1 MCFGHI
7 ETKGAPAMKTTT
19 DREARAGRDARAK
32 KTNHDHADELFQSH
46 IGGAAMLEGV
56 MMRGRY
62 SWAVAV
68 REPEGGIYV
77 EEHDV
82 PGYGK
87 KQPWRRWPLVRG
99 CVSLVESLL
108 LQFKAMAIVADHAYD
123 FSEDEAPQE
132 ASQGTAGAHLAGD
145 RAGDISQCSDSPR
158 IAQEG
163 AAHCGTAPE
172 KDPRPGFASDS
183 LPPSHTGAVGASA
196 AESRANGSN
205 APKKGLGDQPTSE
218 GERREGVPRAQFRS
232 VQPKDARDEDC
243 LSTETPPC
251 GAGERTDEGGLSGWM
266 GISMAIGVVLGVA
279 LFIFVPAFVT
289 NLIVGDYS
297 SQNMIA
303 WNIVDGILRAGI
315 FVLYMWLI
323 SLMPDIKRMF
333 GYHGAEHKT
342 IHCLEHGLPLTPEN
356 ARRFSRQHVRC
367 GTAFIIMTL
376 IVSIVVFTVFPTDAV
391 ATALGLGEGI
401 GRFLVVLL
409 SRIVLLPIVA
419 GLSYE
424 ITVRWAGSHP
434 ENPLVKIVLAPG
446 MAMQL
451 ITTNEPDDGMLECAI
466 ASMKAV
472 IAREATEEGRE
483 LDADGLPVDRAA
495 LEGCPLDPAA
505 GHGHRTAAAE

>member
-1 MCFGHI
+1 M
-7 ETKGAPAMKTTT
+7 
-19 DREARAGRDARAK
+19 
-32 KTNHDHADELFQSH
+32 
-46 IGGAAMLEGV
+46 GV
-56 MMRGRY
+56 
-62 SWAVAV
+62 
-68 REPEGGIYV
+68 
-77 EEHDV
+77 
-82 PGYGK
+82 
-87 KQPWRRWPLVRG
+87 
-99 CVSLVESLL
+99 
-108 LQFKAMAIVADHAYD
+108 
-123 FSEDEAPQE
+123 
-132 ASQGTAGAHLAGD
+132 
-145 RAGDISQCSDSPR
+145 
-158 IAQEG
+158 
-163 AAHCGTAPE
+163 
-172 KDPRPGFASDS
+172 
-183 LPPSHTGAVGASA
+183 
-196 AESRANGSN
+196 
-205 APKKGLGDQPTSE
+205 
-218 GERREGVPRAQFRS
+218 
-232 VQPKDARDEDC
+232 
-243 LSTETPPC
+243 
-251 GAGERTDEGGLSGWM
+251 
-266 GISMAIGVVLGVA
+266 SMIIGVVLGVA

-297 SQNMIA
+297 SQNMVA

-376 IVSIVVFTVFPTDAV
+376 IVSIIVFTVFPTDLIAS
-391 ATALGLGEGI
+391 AMGLGEGI

-409 SRIVLLPIVA
+409 SRIVLIPVVA

-434 ENPLVKIVLAPG
+434 ENPLVKVVLAPG

-451 ITTNEPDDGMLECAI
+451 ITTNEPDDSMLECAI

-472 IAREATEEGRE
+472 IAREAAEEGRE

-505 GHGHRTAAAE
+505 GRGRRAAAAE

>member
-1 MCFGHI
+1 
-7 ETKGAPAMKTTT
+7 MKTTT
-19 DREARAGRDARAK
+19 DREARMGRDAKR
-32 KTNHDHADELFQSH
+32 TNHDHADELFQSH

-99 CVSLVESLL
+99 CVSLVESLM

-123 FSEDEAPQE
+123 FSEDEDGAP
-132 ASQGTAGAHLAGD
+132 GDGRAGGQ
-145 RAGDISQCSDSPR
+145 AGDISQCSDSPR

-163 AAHCGTAPE
+163 AAHCGTAPA
-172 KDPRPGFASDS
+172 KNPQPSLASRS
-183 LPPSHTGAVGASA
+183 GAPASA
-196 AESRANGSN
+196 AEPCACSSGVKNDEGRRLPA
-205 APKKGLGDQPTSE
+205 E
-218 GERREGVPRAQFRS
+218 GECSSGLENGLEERVSEVEQRGGFPRAQFRS
-232 VQPKDARDEDC
+232 AQPQGARDEDC
-243 LSTETPPC
+243 PSTEGNPRDATENDD
-251 GAGERTDEGGLSGWM
+251 GIAGWM
-266 GISMAIGVVLGVA
+266 GISMVIGVVLGVA
-279 LFIFVPAFVT
+279 LFIFVPALVT
-289 NLIVGDYS
+289 NLLVGDYS
-297 SQNMIA
+297 SENMIA

-376 IVSIVVFTVFPTDAV
+376 IVSIIVFTVFPTDAV
-391 ATALGLGEGI
+391 ASALGLGEGI

-434 ENPLVKIVLAPG
+434 ENPLVKVVLAPG

-472 IAREATEEGRE
+472 IAREAAEEGRE
-483 LDADGLPVDRAA
+483 LDANGLPIDRSA

-505 GHGHRTAAAE
+505 GHGRRAAAAE

>member
-1 MCFGHI
+1 
-7 ETKGAPAMKTTT
+7 MKTTT
-19 DREARAGRDARAK
+19 DREARAARGAK

-68 REPEGGIYV
+68 REPEGGIYL

-99 CVSLVESLL
+99 CVSLVESLV

-123 FSEDEAPQE
+123 FSEDEDTD
-132 ASQGTAGAHLAGD
+132 ASQGVPKNP
-145 RAGDISQCSDSPR
+145 QCSNSPR
-158 IAQEG
+158 TAQEG
-163 AAHCGTAPE
+163 AAHCGTAPA
-172 KDPRPGFASDS
+172 DISA
-183 LPPSHTGAVGASA
+183 HHAGAMGASA
-196 AESRANGSN
+196 
-205 APKKGLGDQPTSE
+205 SE
-218 GERREGVPRAQFRS
+218 PQACSSGEKTPSG
-232 VQPKDARDEDC
+232 K
-243 LSTETPPC
+243 STEEHPHDAT
-251 GAGERTDEGGLSGWM
+251 EQDEGGIAGWM
-266 GISMAIGVVLGVA
+266 GVSMIIGVVLGVA

-297 SQNMIA
+297 SQNMVA

-376 IVSIVVFTVFPTDAV
+376 IVSIIVFTVFPTDLIAS
-391 ATALGLGEGI
+391 AMGLGEGI

-409 SRIVLLPIVA
+409 SRIVLIPVVA

-434 ENPLVKIVLAPG
+434 ENPLVKVVLAPG

-451 ITTNEPDDGMLECAI
+451 ITTNEPDDSMLECAI

-472 IAREATEEGRE
+472 IAREAAEEGRE

-505 GHGHRTAAAE
+505 GRGRRAAAAE

>member
-1 MCFGHI
+1 
-7 ETKGAPAMKTTT
+7 MKTTT
-19 DREARAGRDARAK
+19 DREARAACGAK
-32 KTNHDHADELFQSH
+32 KMNHDHADELFQSH

-68 REPEGGIYV
+68 REPEGGIYL

-87 KQPWRRWPLVRG
+87 KQSWRRWPLVRG
-99 CVSLVESLL
+99 CVSLVESLV

-123 FSEDEAPQE
+123 FSEDEDTD
-132 ASQGTAGAHLAGD
+132 ASQGAQKNP
-145 RAGDISQCSDSPR
+145 QCSNLLSDK
-158 IAQEG
+158 G
-163 AAHCGTAPE
+163 N
-172 KDPRPGFASDS
+172 DP
-183 LPPSHTGAVGASA
+183 TGG
-196 AESRANGSN
+196 EQR
-205 APKKGLGDQPTSE
+205 GD
-218 GERREGVPRAQFRS
+218 VPRAQFRS
-232 VQPKDARDEDC
+232 AQPQGARDEDC
-243 LSTETPPC
+243 LSTEEHPHDATEP
-251 GAGERTDEGGLSGWM
+251 EEGGIAGWM
-266 GISMAIGVVLGVA
+266 GVSMLIGVVLGVA

-297 SQNMIA
+297 SQNMVA

-376 IVSIVVFTVFPTDAV
+376 IVSIIVFTVFPTDLIAS
-391 ATALGLGEGI
+391 AMGLGEGI

-409 SRIVLLPIVA
+409 SRIVLIPVVA

-434 ENPLVKIVLAPG
+434 ENPLVKVVLAPG

-451 ITTNEPDDGMLECAI
+451 ITTNEPDDSMLECAI

-472 IAREATEEGRE
+472 IAREAAEEGRE

-505 GHGHRTAAAE
+505 GHGRRAAAAE